1 MQREVFEKEKQKLE
15 EVKEITAKVI
25 KEEENDLDDLMK
37 DLIKNKKDNWVTID
51 RKKLHIKNLEK
62 SRFSPYF
69 ARVDFIND
77 ESNITAYIG
86 KTGIIDGSDIVVT
99 DWRAPISSLYYES
112 EIGAVTYEVSGVK
125 VNGEMPLKRQ
135 YVIEEGKLTEYFD
148 VDLVSGDALLQ
159 KYLNS
164 NNDSRLKSV
173 VSTIQKEQ
181 NEVIRRKLSE
191 NIIIDGVA
199 GSGKTTVALHR
210 IAYLVYNYIKTIN
223 AESYLVIGPNEV
235 FLKYIK
241 SVLPDLD
248 VSNVTELTY
257 EEFTKKY
264 IEENIKILPSSFK
277 VKDKINGITSSIDKY
292 KCSLEYKELLDKY
305 LNDYINKILQKP
317 LEIEDF
323 IVLNKDIIKEEFLS
337 SLGVYTR
344 SITARIEK
352 TTERLAKY
360 INANYHK
367 IKSRYDSHIFSIYSN
382 AQTEEER
389 NIIKN
394 KIKKDTKEL
403 NSDCKNLL
411 KEYFKDLKC
420 KPTKI
425 YKEFLNSINDENLT
439 PLKEQTLK
447 NINKNTYEY
456 EDLAALIYIKSY
468 LNPNKK
474 FTEIRH
480 VVIDEAQDLG
490 LFNYYVMKK
499 ALPNA
504 TFSIYGDLAQSI
516 YDYRSVTNFDEV
528 KEKIFNNEA
537 EIIGFTKSYRTT
549 NEIMS
554 VANKVAKSI
563 NLKEADLVIRSGKE
577 VNFIKTNE
585 IANLIKAKVNDAIN
599 DGYNT
604 IAIISKTEEMSGII
618 NKELKKIGLDIPNVE
633 ETDDLTDKKFKIC
646 TISNYLS
653 KGLEFDAVII
663 NDASEEI
670 YSSNNDLDMKL
681 LYVAITRALH
691 ELTIIYNGDLTKP
704 LLK

>member
-125 VNGEMPLKRQ
+125 VNGKMPLKRQ

-277 VKDKINGITSSIDKY
+277 VKDKINGITSNADKY

-305 LNDYINKILQKP
+305 LNNYINNIVQKP

-337 SLGVYTR
+337 SLGLYTR

-367 IKSRYDSHIFSIYSN
+367 IKSRYDSHIFNIYSN

-403 NSDCKNLL
+403 NSGCKNLL

-447 NINKNTYEY
+447 NISKNTYEY

-480 VVIDEAQDLG
+480 AVIDEAQDLG

-516 YDYRSVTNFDEV
+516 YDYRSITNFDEV

-585 IANLIKAKVNDAIN
+585 IANIIKAKVNDAIN

-604 IAIISKTEEMSGII
+604 IAIISKTEEMSRTI

-633 ETDDLTDKKFKIC
+633 ETDDLTDGKFKIC